1 METWI
6 WIAATVAAATL
17 ISLLPEQPKKILGIY
32 SQPGKY
38 FYLKAAFIYMSIK
51 LRKLQSSR
59 NIKCEKGTVKM

>member
-6 WIAATVAAATL
+6 WIAAAAAA
-17 ISLLPEQPKKILGIY
+17 IVFSLLPEQPKKILGIY

-38 FYLKAAFIYMSIK
+38 FYLKAAFIYLSIK

-59 NIKCEKGTVKM
+59 NIKCEKGTLAM